1 LIQLKARFVDPEHAR
16 MTGAKRTG
24 GYPQAGP
31 ADYPIFWK
39 LANIA
44 VRLRVVRFTPSRSD
58 TIGCAGDARKVSFAC
73 NFLRFGAVVLRW
85 IKAGD
90 RPR

>member
-1 LIQLKARFVDPEHAR
+1 
-16 MTGAKRTG
+16 
-24 GYPQAGP
+24 
-31 ADYPIFWK
+31 

-58 TIGCAGDARKVSFAC
+58 TIGCAGDARKVPFAY
-73 NFLRFGAVVLRW
+73 NFLWFGTVLRW